1 MTIRLGIFDFKSF
14 QRVKLIMDVAQYISS
29 QLAGKI
35 LGVSVSTVKRWVDDK
50 ILPADITP
58 GGHRKILVADLIR
71 LSRQGVLPVGD
82 FSKLPLIETQPNNSA
97 LLQISADNFYQALR
111 NQSLLSCN
119 NIILSAYRNKMPIE
133 KITDDIIQPSMAR
146 IGEEWMNGT
155 LPIFY
160 EHCSTQLC
168 ISTLFELRNFINSRD
183 NTNGPIAIGGCIT
196 NEHHQLC
203 NMLVDVLLFD
213 LGWNTINIG
222 ANTPIES
229 FVDGI
234 NHYKPKLVWM
244 STTNISNVDQFIKD
258 NFLLFD
264 KVCDAGSVLVIGGQG
279 LTPAIRKKIK
289 FHFYGDTM
297 CHLADY
303 ARGLFPPAVLPQRGR
318 PPLPV

>member
-1 MTIRLGIFDFKSF
+1 MN
-14 QRVKLIMDVAQYISS
+14 VPQYISS

-35 LGVSVSTVKRWVDDK
+35 LGVSVSSVKRWVDDK

-82 FSKLPLIETQPNNSA
+82 FSKLPLIETQPNNSNF
-97 LLQISADNFYQALR
+97 LQISADNFYQALR
-111 NQSLLSCN
+111 NQSLLSCS
-119 NIILSAYRNKMPIE
+119 NIILTAYKNKMSIE
-133 KITDDIIQPSMAR
+133 RITDEIIQPSMAR

-168 ISTLFELRNFINSRD
+168 ISALFELRNFINLRD

-203 NMLVDVLLFD
+203 NMLVEVLLFD

>member
-1 MTIRLGIFDFKSF
+1 M
-14 QRVKLIMDVAQYISS
+14 MDVAQYISS

-50 ILPADITP
+50 ILPADKTP

-82 FSKLPLIETQPNNSA
+82 FSKLPLIETQPNNSNA
-97 LLQISADNFYQALR
+97 LQISADNFYQALR

-119 NIILSAYRNKMPIE
+119 NIILSAYKNNMPIE
-133 KITDDIIQPSMAR
+133 KITDEIIQPSMAR
-146 IGEEWMNGT
+146 IGEEWMSGN

-183 NTNGPIAIGGCIT
+183 NTNGPIAIGGCAS

-203 NMLVDVLLFD
+203 NMLVEVLLFD
-213 LGWNTINIG
+213 LGWNTKNIG

-229 FVDGI
+229 FIDGI
-234 NHYKPKLVWM
+234 NHYKPRLVWM
-244 STTNISNVDQFIKD
+244 STTNISNVDGFVKD
-258 NFLLFD
+258 NLLLFD
-264 KVCDAGSVLVIGGQG
+264 KVCDANSVLVVGGQG

>member
-1 MTIRLGIFDFKSF
+1 MN
-14 QRVKLIMDVAQYISS
+14 VPQYISS

-71 LSRQGVLPVGD
+71 LSRQGVLPVVD
-82 FSKLPLIETQPNNSA
+82 FSKLPLNETQPNNST

-111 NQSLLSCN
+111 SQSLLSCN
-119 NIILSAYRNKMPIE
+119 NIILSAYKNQMPIE

-168 ISTLFELRNFINSRD
+168 ISALFELRNFINSRD
-183 NTNGPIAIGGCIT
+183 NSNGPIAIGGCIT

-222 ANTPIES
+222 ANTPIAS
-229 FVDGI
+229 FIDGI
-234 NHYKPKLVWM
+234 NHFKPRLVWM
-244 STTNISNVDQFIKD
+244 STTNISNVDEFVKD
-258 NFLLFD
+258 NLLLFD
-264 KVCDAGSVLVIGGQG
+264 KVCNAGSVLVIGGQG

-303 ARGLFPPAVLPQRGR
+303 ARGLFPPVVLPQRGR

>member
-1 MTIRLGIFDFKSF
+1 
-14 QRVKLIMDVAQYISS
+14 MDVAQYISS

-82 FSKLPLIETQPNNSA
+82 FSKLPLIETQPNNSKF
-97 LLQISADNFYQALR
+97 LQISADNFYQALR

-119 NIILSAYRNKMPIE
+119 NIILSAYKNKMPIE
-133 KITDDIIQPSMAR
+133 KITDEIIQPSMAR
-146 IGEEWMNGT
+146 IGEEWVNGT

-160 EHCSTQLC
+160 EHCATQIC
-168 ISTLFELRNFINSRD
+168 ISTLFKLRNFINSRD

-196 NEHHQLC
+196 NDHYQLS
-203 NMLVDVLLFD
+203 NMLVDILLFD
-213 LGWNTINIG
+213 LGWNTVNIG
-222 ANTPIES
+222 SNTPIES
-229 FVDGI
+229 FIDGI
-234 NHYKPKLVWM
+234 NHFKTRLVWM
-244 STTNISNVDQFIKD
+244 STTSISNVDEFVKD
-258 NFLLFD
+258 NLLLFE
-264 KVCDAGSVLVIGGQG
+264 KVCNAGTVLVVGGQG